1 MTKLSQAIALA
12 TAMTAGLVGT
22 TTTQAEVSA
31 SAGVASSYL
40 WRGQNLSNGAAVV
53 SGSLDYGHESGA
65 YAGAWVSSGDAA
77 LGTEYDLYV
86 GFAGEAGDLSYD
98 VGYVGY
104 IYPSQSEEAAAE
116 FNKANAVAIA
126 AGDEDS
132 QGTADELGNVS
143 DLYLNLS
150 FAGVDFT
157 TNFRDNGGDYVYNT
171 LGYGMGSV
179 SGLIGVSTDLED
191 DGKGAYTHIDLS
203 YAYNDNVSF
212 TVSKMVAQSSG
223 TSAASPEFVVSYS
236 LPIE

>member
-65 YAGAWVSSGDAA
+65 YAGAWVSSGDVA

-86 GFAGEAGDLSYD
+86 GFAGDAGDLSYD
-98 VGYVGY
+98 VGYIGY
-104 IYPSQSEEAAAE
+104 IYPSQSEEA
-116 FNKANAVAIA
+116 VA
-126 AGDEDS
+126 AGNATS
-132 QGTADELGNVS
+132 TADELGDVS

-157 TNFRDNGGDYVYNT
+157 TNFSDNGGDYVYNT
-171 LGYGMGSV
+171 LGYGMDSV

>member
-12 TAMTAGLVGT
+12 TVMTAGLVGT

-77 LGTEYDLYV
+77 MGTEYDLYV

-104 IYPSQSEEAAAE
+104 IYPSQNEEA
-116 FNKANAVAIA
+116 VAK
-126 AGDEDS
+126 GDADA
-132 QGTADELGNVS
+132 TADELGNMS

-157 TNFRDNGGDYVYNT
+157 TNFSDNGGDYVYNT
-171 LGYGMGSV
+171 LGYGMGAV
-179 SGLIGVSTDLED
+179 SGLIDVSICT
-191 DGKGAYTHIDLS
+191 
-203 YAYNDNVSF
+203 F
-212 TVSKMVAQSSG
+212 TI
-223 TSAASPEFVVSYS
+223 FF
-236 LPIE
+236 

>member
-12 TAMTAGLVGT
+12 AAMTAGLVAT

-31 SAGVASSYL
+31 SVGIASSYL
-40 WRGQNLSNGAAVV
+40 WRGQNLGNGDAAL
-53 SGSLDYGHESGA
+53 SGSLDYAFESGL
-65 YAGAWVSSGDAA
+65 YTGAWVSSGDAG

-86 GFAGEAGDLSYD
+86 GFAGEAGGIGYD
-98 VGYVGY
+98 IGYMGY
-104 IYPSQSEEAAAE
+104 IYPSQSEENLE
-116 FNKANAVAIA
+116 SAIE
-126 AGDEDS
+126 AGVTGDDLPGVS
-132 QGTADELGNVS
+132 DELGDVG
-143 DLYLNLS
+143 DIYLNLS
-150 FAGVDFT
+150 LAGVDFT
-157 TNFRDNGGDYVYNT
+157 TNFSDNGGDYVYNT

-179 SGLIGVSTDLED
+179 SGLIGVNTDLED
-191 DGKGAYTHIDLS
+191 DGKGAYTHIDVS

>member
-31 SAGVASSYL
+31 SASVASSYL
-40 WRGQNLSNGAAVV
+40 WRGQNLSNGAAAV
-53 SGSLDYGHESGA
+53 SGSLDYAHESGL
-65 YAGAWVSSGDAA
+65 YTGAWVSSGDAG

-86 GFAGEAGDLSYD
+86 GFAGEAGKLSYD
-98 VGYVGY
+98 VGYMAY
-104 IYPSQSEEAAAE
+104 IYPSQSEE
-116 FNKANAVAIA
+116 NLQSAIDDGVT
-126 AGDEDS
+126 GDDLP
-132 QGTADELGNVS
+132 GVIDELG
-143 DLYLNLS
+143 DAGDIYLNLS
-150 FAGVDFT
+150 LAGVDFT
-157 TNFRDNGGDYVYNT
+157 TNFSDNGSDFVYNT

-179 SGLIGVSTDLED
+179 SGLIGVNTDLED

>member
-31 SAGVASSYL
+31 SAGIASSYL

-65 YAGAWVSSGDAA
+65 YAGAWVSSGDAKM
-77 LGTEYDLYV
+77 GTEYDLYV
-86 GFAGEAGDLSYD
+86 GFSGEAGDLSYD

-104 IYPSQSEEAAAE
+104 IYPSQNEEA
-116 FNKANAVAIA
+116 VADTTNDI
-126 AGDEDS
+126 DS
-132 QGTADELGNVS
+132 TADELGNMS

-157 TNFRDNGGDYVYNT
+157 TNFSDNGGDYVYNT
-171 LGYGMGSV
+171 LGYGMGAV
-179 SGLIGVSTDLED
+179 SGLIGVNTDLEEN
-191 DGKGAYTHIDLS
+191 GHGAYTHIDLS
-203 YAYNDNVSF
+203 YAYNDNLSF

-236 LPIE
+236 LPIEL

>member
-31 SAGVASSYL
+31 SAGIASSYL

-65 YAGAWVSSGDAA
+65 YAGAWVSSGDAKM
-77 LGTEYDLYV
+77 GTEYDLYV
-86 GFAGEAGDLSYD
+86 GFSGEAGDLSYD

-104 IYPSQSEEAAAE
+104 IYPSQNEEA
-116 FNKANAVAIA
+116 VADTTNDI
-126 AGDEDS
+126 DS
-132 QGTADELGNVS
+132 TADELGNMS

-157 TNFRDNGGDYVYNT
+157 TNFSDNGGDYVYNT
-171 LGYGMGSV
+171 LGYGMGAV
-179 SGLIGVSTDLED
+179 SGLIGVNTDLEE

-203 YAYNDNVSF
+203 YAYNDNLSF
-212 TVSKMVAQSSG
+212 TVSKMVAQSAG
-223 TSAASPEFVVSYS
+223 TSAGSPEFVVSYS
-236 LPIE
+236 LPIEL

>member
-12 TAMTAGLVGT
+12 TAMTAGLVAT

-31 SAGVASSYL
+31 SANVASSYL
-40 WRGQNLSNGAAVV
+40 WRGQNLSNGAAAV
-53 SGSLDYGHESGA
+53 SGSLDYSHKSGL
-65 YAGAWVSSGDAA
+65 YTGAWVSSGDAA
-77 LGTEYDLYV
+77 MGTEYDLYV
-86 GFAGEAGDLSYD
+86 GFSGEAGKLSYD

-104 IYPSQSEEAAAE
+104 IYPSQSEEAALAY
-116 FNKANAVAIA
+116 NTDNAAAIA
-126 AGDEDS
+126 SGDKDA
-132 QGTADELGNVS
+132 QGTADELGDMS

-157 TNFRDNGGDYVYNT
+157 TNFSDNGGDYVYNT
-171 LGYGMGSV
+171 LGYGMGAV
-179 SGLIGVSTDLED
+179 SGLIGVNTDLEE

-203 YAYNDNVSF
+203 YAYNDNISL

>member
-12 TAMTAGLVGT
+12 TVMTAGLVGT

-77 LGTEYDLYV
+77 MGTEYDLYV

-104 IYPSQSEEAAAE
+104 IYPSQNEEA
-116 FNKANAVAIA
+116 VAK
-126 AGDEDS
+126 GDADA
-132 QGTADELGNVS
+132 TADELGNMS

-157 TNFRDNGGDYVYNT
+157 TNFSDNGGDYVYNT
-171 LGYGMGSV
+171 LGYGMGAV
-179 SGLIGVSTDLED
+179 SGLIGVNTDLEE
-191 DGKGAYTHIDLS
+191 DGKGAYTHINLS
-203 YAYNDNVSF
+203 YAHNDNISF

-236 LPIE
+236 LPIEL

>member
-12 TAMTAGLVGT
+12 TAMTAGLVAT

-31 SAGVASSYL
+31 SANVASSYL
-40 WRGQNLSNGAAVV
+40 WRGQNLSNGAAAV
-53 SGSLDYGHESGA
+53 SGSLDYAHESGV
-65 YAGAWVSSGDAA
+65 YTGAWVSSGDVA

-104 IYPSQSEEAAAE
+104 IYPSQNEEA
-116 FNKANAVAIA
+116 VA
-126 AGDEDS
+126 AGDADS
-132 QGTADELGNVS
+132 TADELGDVS

-150 FAGVDFT
+150 LAGVDFT
-157 TNFRDNGGDYVYNT
+157 TNFSDNGGDYVYNT

-179 SGLIGVSTDLED
+179 SGLIGVSTDLEK

-223 TSAASPEFVVSYS
+223 TSATSPEFVVSYS

>member
-1 MTKLSQAIALA
+1 MIKLSQAIALA
-12 TAMTAGLVGT
+12 TAMTAGLVAT

-31 SAGVASSYL
+31 SASVASSYL
-40 WRGQNLSNGAAVV
+40 WRGQNLSNGAAAV
-53 SGSLDYGHESGA
+53 SGSLDYAHESGL
-65 YAGAWVSSGDAA
+65 YTGAWVSSGDAG

-86 GFAGEAGDLSYD
+86 GFSGEAGDLSYD

-104 IYPSQSEEAAAE
+104 IYPSQNEEVDA
-116 FNKANAVAIA
+116 
-126 AGDEDS
+126 

-150 FAGVDFT
+150 LAGVDFT
-157 TNFRDNGGDYVYNT
+157 TNFSDNGSDYVYNT

-179 SGLIGVSTDLED
+179 SGLIGVNTDLEE

>member
-12 TAMTAGLVGT
+12 TVMTAGLVGT

-77 LGTEYDLYV
+77 MGTEYDLYV

-104 IYPSQSEEAAAE
+104 IYPSQNEEA
-116 FNKANAVAIA
+116 VADTTNDI
-126 AGDEDS
+126 DS
-132 QGTADELGNVS
+132 TADELGNMS

-157 TNFRDNGGDYVYNT
+157 TNFSDNGGDYVYNT
-171 LGYGMGSV
+171 LGYGMGAV
-179 SGLIGVSTDLED
+179 SGLIGVNTDLEE

-203 YAYNDNVSF
+203 YAYNDNLSF
-212 TVSKMVAQSSG
+212 TVSKMVAQSAG
-223 TSAASPEFVVSYS
+223 TSAGSPEFVVSYS
-236 LPIE
+236 LPIEL

>member
-12 TAMTAGLVGT
+12 TAMTAGLVAT

-31 SAGVASSYL
+31 SASVASSYL

-53 SGSLDYGHESGA
+53 AGSLDYGHESGA

-98 VGYVGY
+98 VGYIGY
-104 IYPSQSEEAAAE
+104 IYPSQNEEA
-116 FNKANAVAIA
+116 VA
-126 AGDEDS
+126 DTTNNVTS
-132 QGTADELGNVS
+132 TADELGDVS

-157 TNFRDNGGDYVYNT
+157 TNFSDNGGDYVYNT
-171 LGYGMGSV
+171 LGYGIDSV
-179 SGLIGVSTDLED
+179 SGLIGVNTDLED

-223 TSAASPEFVVSYS
+223 TSAGSPEFVVSYS

>member
-1 MTKLSQAIALA
+1 MIKLSQAIALA
-12 TAMTAGLVGT
+12 TAMTAGLVAT

-31 SAGVASSYL
+31 SASVASSYL
-40 WRGQNLSNGAAVV
+40 WRGQNLSNGAAAV
-53 SGSLDYGHESGA
+53 SGSLDYAHESGL
-65 YAGAWVSSGDAA
+65 YTGAWVSSGDAG

-86 GFAGEAGDLSYD
+86 GFAGEAGKLSYD
-98 VGYVGY
+98 VGYMAY
-104 IYPSQSEEAAAE
+104 IYPSQSEENLE
-116 FNKANAVAIA
+116 SAIE
-126 AGDEDS
+126 AGVTGDDLPGVS
-132 QGTADELGNVS
+132 DELG
-143 DLYLNLS
+143 DAGDIYLNLS
-150 FAGVDFT
+150 LAGVDFT
-157 TNFRDNGGDYVYNT
+157 TNFSDNGSDYVYNT

-179 SGLIGVSTDLED
+179 SGLIGVNTDLEE

>member
-98 VGYVGY
+98 VGYVSY
-104 IYPSQSEEAAAE
+104 IYPSQNEEAV
-116 FNKANAVAIA
+116 AVAGNGI
-126 AGDEDS
+126 DS
-132 QGTADELGNVS
+132 TADELGDVS

-157 TNFRDNGGDYVYNT
+157 TNFSDNGGDYVYNT

-223 TSAASPEFVVSYS
+223 NSGASPEFVVSYS